1 MKTSTSTLMQI
12 LEILIYQGPQTIEET
27 AKKIG
32 KHYTTAMRRLK
43 EMNEQA
49 LIIDEAFARTLRDEP
64 PPANE
69 GPQSYHVTENGLIL
83 YFLVR
88 PKEAF
93 ARFEEIAE
101 KHAEK
106 FLTFK
111 WYPYFA
117 SRGLG
122 EVIQHR
128 FKVALIN
135 TRSDVYA
142 QMMLFGDTITGK
154 DEDQLLRF
162 FPFFSDMDRERAD
175 RITFGFINFV
185 KTKPREFELLDQ
197 YNPQGGVIVSKNPFF
212 TAYETDEGFSRLM
225 DVFRAVD
232 ENPELARLKRETMDS
247 YIRGLELMKENVE
260 AWIKLNRDRK
270 ASNL

>member
-1 MKTSTSTLMQI
+1 LKTSTSTLIQI
-12 LEILIYQGPQTIEET
+12 LETLIYQGPQTIEET

-64 PPANE
+64 PPATE
-69 GPQSYHVTENGLIL
+69 GPQSYFVTENGLIL

-93 ARFEEIAE
+93 ARFEEITE

-111 WYPYFA
+111 WYPYFV
-117 SRGLG
+117 SKGLG
-122 EVIQHR
+122 EVIKQR
-128 FKVALIN
+128 FKIALIN

-142 QMMLFGDTITGK
+142 LMTLFGDTIT
-154 DEDQLLRF
+154 DRVEDQILRH
-162 FPFFSDMDRERAD
+162 FPFFSDMDRERVD
-175 RITFGFINFV
+175 RVTFGFINFV
-185 KTKPREFELLDQ
+185 RTKPREFELLDQ
-197 YNPQGGVIVSKNPFF
+197 YNPRDGVIIGKNPFF
-212 TAYETDEGFSRLM
+212 TSYETDEGFSRLM

-232 ENPELARLKRETMDS
+232 ENPELARFKQETMDS
-247 YIRGLELMKENVE
+247 YIRGLGLMRENVE
-260 AWIKLNRDRK
+260 EWSKLNEWQK
-270 ASNL
+270 SV